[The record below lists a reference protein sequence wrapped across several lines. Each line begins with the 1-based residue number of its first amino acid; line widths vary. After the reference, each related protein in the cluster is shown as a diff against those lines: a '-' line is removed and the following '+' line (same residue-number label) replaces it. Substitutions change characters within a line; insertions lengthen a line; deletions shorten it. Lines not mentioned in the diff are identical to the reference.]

1 MLKLT
6 LNPKIL
12 LVIFILVLVL
22 ASSENFV
29 ACIPGVFLHLNVQV
43 SLVLGTAGVFFYTMK
58 RAVDWHFRED
68 TYRSKTT
75 FTSGDKIFEN
85 EVTMTGG
92 NISFTHTHTFS
103 IPGTNHVFESTLTR
117 VNKPKYLYPLH
128 EGKPGSLSDPSLFNV
143 FEYLR

>member
-58 RAVDWHFRED
+58 RAVDWYFKED
-68 TYRSKTT
+68 TYTSKMT
-75 FTSGDKIFEN
+75 IMYEN
-85 EVTMTGG
+85 KTITHEVRIPEG
-92 NISFTHTHTFS
+92 NIPWKHTIT
-103 IPGTNHVFESTLTR
+103 IPGTNDVFESALTR

-128 EGKPGSLSDPSLFNV
+128 EGKPGSLSDPNLFNV